1 MNHKYKVMKAGGMK
15 LAQILADKNDMKL
28 VPKNQYGGTSMGH
41 GGMHRMP
48 GGGMSYGD
56 MKKMPGGGMSS
67 NDMTMDM
74 LKAKAMEM
82 GGMSPD
88 DAGSK
93 QAALV
98 KLAQSMSKEDAMM
111 LAQILN
117 EMLGGGQRGGDM
129 M

>member
-1 MNHKYKVMKAGGMK
+1 MDHKYKVMKAGGMK

-41 GGMHRMP
+41 GGVHRMP
-48 GGGMSYGD
+48 GGGMS
-56 MKKMPGGGMSS
+56 S
-67 NDMTMDM
+67 DMTMDM

-88 DAGSK
+88 APESK

-98 KLAQSMSKEDAMM
+98 KLAQSMSREDATM

-117 EMLGGGQRGGDM
+117 EMLGAEQRGGGM

>member
-28 VPKNQYGGTSMGH
+28 VPKNQYGGTSMEY
-41 GGMHRMP
+41 GG
-48 GGGMSYGD
+48 

>member
-1 MNHKYKVMKAGGMK
+1 MDHKYKVMKSGGMK

-28 VPKNQYGGTSMGH
+28 VPKNEYGGTSMEY
-41 GGMHRMP
+41 GGVT
-48 GGGMSYGD
+48 
-56 MKKMPGGGMSS
+56 KMPGGGAV
-67 NDMTMDM
+67 MDM

-98 KLAQSMSKEDAMM
+98 KLAQSMSQEDAMM
-111 LAQILN
+111 LKQILDQ
-117 EMLGGGQRGGDM
+117 MLGENQGRGM

>member
-1 MNHKYKVMKAGGMK
+1 MDHKYKVMKSGGMK

-28 VPKNQYGGTSMGH
+28 VPKNEYGGTSMEY
-41 GGMHRMP
+41 GGVKTMP
-48 GGGMSYGD
+48 GGGAV
-56 MKKMPGGGMSS
+56 
-67 NDMTMDM
+67 MDM

-98 KLAQSMSKEDAMM
+98 KLAQSMSQEDAMM
-111 LAQILN
+111 LKQILDQ
-117 EMLGGGQRGGDM
+117 MLGENQGRGM

>member
-1 MNHKYKVMKAGGMK
+1 MGAMKTFMMGVEELIDPDLSLEENIKANM
-15 LAQILADKNDMKL
+15 A
-28 VPKNQYGGTSMGH
+28 YGG
-41 GGMHRMP
+41 
-48 GGGMSYGD
+48 
-56 MKKMPGGGMSS
+56 MKKMPGGGAV
-67 NDMTMDM
+67 MDM

-98 KLAQSMSKEDAMM
+98 KLAQSMSEEDAMM
-111 LAQILN
+111 LKQILDQ
-117 EMLGGGQRGGDM
+117 MLGESQGRGM